1 MYYAEE
7 QNYINDFNELHFAQ
21 IKKFDLGKNPICNQ
35 CDFKHCKWC
44 FYYSQKITGE
54 YGVPASMQCKI
65 TQTERKATDY
75 LCKKMKENGL
85 EKYCENYVE
94 MGNFDDPILKRD
106 AFTLS
111 LLNFSYDV

>member
-1 MYYAEE
+1 MQTKGQLMKSLNTA
-7 QNYINDFNELHFAQ
+7 FSFAPPS
-21 IKKFDLGKNPICNQ
+21 ILSLTICNQ